1 MANRRR
7 RWRRSNGPRRSRN
20 RATWRPRNRATGCL
34 LLVVGLIIV
43 LVILSL
49 LFGGFQMGTKAD
61 GPGIP
66 APATV
71 HVL

>member
-1 MANRRR
+1 
-7 RWRRSNGPRRSRN
+7 
-20 RATWRPRNRATGCL
+20 
-34 LLVVGLIIV
+34 VGLIIV